1 MTNTETFRIPSK
13 RNEILSITQ
22 KAGHL
27 ERAFSC
33 IMYDGALTYR
43 VNQHS
48 NVKLLSVPNELELL
62 ALEEFKLAQHGYKEY
77 KKLLFLKYGESHFV
91 KQLLDECNTNP

>member
-1 MTNTETFRIPSK
+1 MTNPQAFRIPSK
-13 RNEILSITQ
+13 RNEIFTITQ
-22 KAGHL
+22 GIGHL

-43 VNQHS
+43 VKQHS

-62 ALEEFKLAQHGYKEY
+62 ALEEFKLAQQGYNEY

-91 KQLLDECNTNP
+91 KQLIDECNTNP

>member
-1 MTNTETFRIPSK
+1 MTNPEALRIPSK

-22 KAGHL
+22 DAGHL

-43 VNQHS
+43 TNQHS

-62 ALEEFKLAQHGYKEY
+62 ALEEFKLAQQGYNEY

-91 KQLLDECNTNP
+91 KQLLDEYSTNP